1 LSAVV
6 GFDEL
11 DVEKEWKVWWKKGV
25 RRTVEASYVRTGRV
39 MIRLSVRAK
48 VISKERTAFGGKHQL
63 HFVMYG

>member
-1 LSAVV
+1 
-6 GFDEL
+6 
-11 DVEKEWKVWWKKGV
+11 
-25 RRTVEASYVRTGRV
+25 VEASYVRTGRV